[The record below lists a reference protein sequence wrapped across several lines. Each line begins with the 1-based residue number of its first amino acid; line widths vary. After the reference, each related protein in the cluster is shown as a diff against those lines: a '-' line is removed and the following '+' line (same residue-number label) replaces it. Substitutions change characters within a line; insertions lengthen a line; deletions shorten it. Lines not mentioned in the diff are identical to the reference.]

1 MDETKAKRL
10 RTVRSWRRHWCEFLP
25 SIGITGDV
33 FLDEFST
40 WQRQHILVAFAQSIQ
55 NYCGKSN
62 QRRAWLQAGTVKYS
76 IGYLSQAFKAD
87 HQSDPHR
94 DAGGDI
100 CDFLLEQTYRGYTN
114 QDPGGVVQQQ
124 KALPAVSVLK
134 MMQKLATTNLAN
146 AQTNLAEGSFFFL
159 RSCEYSKTSTKE
171 ESKYTKIIRVYNIKF
186 FANSRIRHHDHD
198 QLEDSDFVQITFEYM
213 KNDDRN
219 ESVRMFKA

>member
-10 RTVRSWRRHWCEFLP
+10 RSWRRHWCEFLP

-40 WQRQHILVAFAQSIQ
+40 WQRQLILVAFAQSIR
-55 NYCGKSN
+55 NADYCGKSN

-76 IGYLSQAFKAD
+76 IGYLSQAFKAV
-87 HQSDPHR
+87 QQPDPRR

-100 CDFLLEQTYRGYTN
+100 CFLLEQTYRGYTN
-114 QDPGGVVQQQ
+114 QDPGVVQQQ

-134 MMQKLATTNLAN
+134 MMQKLATTNLAI
-146 AQTNLAEGSFFFL
+146 AQADLAEGAFFFVM

-171 ESKYTKIIRVYNIKF
+171 ESKCTKIIRVYNIKF

-198 QLEDSDFVQITFEYM
+198 QLEDSDFVQITFEYIM